1 MACYFETT
9 SSMVKG
15 ISLIMATVIVPAHNE
30 AGVIESCLNSIVK
43 QEGVDHLIVAC
54 NGCTDNT
61 VDIVKQKFPSAICL
75 DIKKPSK
82 VNALNEAEI
91 KAKEIGIHYPIFYI
105 DADTQLS
112 NNSIRHI
119 TQTLAQSSI
128 LLAAPTPIIDTSK
141 SSWLVKKYYQIWV
154 NLPYIKEGVIA
165 TCSYIITEK
174 GRQRFE
180 TFPAVINDDGYVRCH
195 FKNEEIANISGTEI
209 YIQAPRDIF
218 SLIKIKTRAR
228 LGNME
233 LSRTKQCAIKEVKH
247 YGNVMLSRLLSRD
260 VIAAFFYI
268 VIALIIRVRSALQ
281 LKQLQNYKWEKDL
294 SSR

>member
-1 MACYFETT
+1 
-9 SSMVKG
+9 
-15 ISLIMATVIVPAHNE
+15 MATVIVPAHNE
-30 AGVIESCLNSIVK
+30 AGVIESCLQSIVG
-43 QEGVDHLIVAC
+43 QEGVDHIIVAC

-61 VDIVKQKFPSAICL
+61 VDIVQQKYPSAICL

-91 KAKEIGIHYPIFYI
+91 KAKEIGVKYPIFYI

-112 NNSIRHI
+112 ENCIQHI
-119 TQTLAQSSI
+119 IQALDKSHI
-128 LLAAPTPIIDTSK
+128 LLAAPTPMIDTSK
-141 SSWLVKKYYQIWV
+141 SSWLVKQYYQIWV

-165 TCSYIITEK
+165 TCSYIITEQ
-174 GRQRFE
+174 GRQRFKK
-180 TFPAVINDDGYVRCH
+180 FPSIINDDGYVRCH
-195 FKNEEIANISGTEI
+195 FKNNEIANISGTEI

-233 LSRTKQCAIKEVKH
+233 LSHTEQCPIKEAKH
-247 YGNVMLSRLLSRD
+247 YGNVMMSRLFSRHF
-260 VIAAFFYI
+260 ISAAFYI
-268 VIALIIRVRSALQ
+268 VIALIIRVRSRLQ